1 MTGTTIAVF
10 AAALH
15 EDGPEAIEQAIHQRD
30 IVIAKLMH
38 KLGVT
43 EITLHSENDPPDVRV
58 PFGCRWDVD
67 ENDPKKLT
75 IAILSPRMN

>member
-1 MTGTTIAVF
+1 MTGIPSTTY
-10 AAALH
+10 AASLH

-30 IVIAKLMH
+30 VVIAKLMH

-43 EITLHSENDPPDVRV
+43 EITLHSENDPPDVRS